1 VENSSIWKTV
11 WDSYIENHKSE
22 IMENARKEAE
32 QLGIIKRTE
41 GTGKQGPDGTYE
53 GAHYELTNI

>member
-1 VENSSIWKTV
+1 
-11 WDSYIENHKSE
+11 
-22 IMENARKEAE
+22 MENARKEAE